1 MRKKYK
7 TCIEVLDE
15 YQHTFKVVE
24 QTLRKQPFS
33 LTRKERAELVF
44 YQEMN
49 RNIEMIKKYIET
61 GEESI
66 DWTKWA

>member
-1 MRKKYK
+1 LKKKYQ
-7 TCIEVLDE
+7 TCIEVLEE
-15 YQHTFKVVE
+15 YQHTFRVVE
-24 QTLRKQPFS
+24 QTIRKQPYS

-49 RNIEMIKKYIET
+49 RNIEMIKNYIET

>member
-1 MRKKYK
+1 LKKKYQ
-7 TCIEVLDE
+7 TCIEVLEE
-15 YQHTFKVVE
+15 YQNTFKVVE
-24 QTLRKQPFS
+24 QSIRKQPYS

-49 RNIEMIKKYIET
+49 RNIEMIKSYIET

>member
-1 MRKKYK
+1 LKKKYK
-7 TCIEVLDE
+7 TCIEVLEE
-15 YQHTFKVVE
+15 YQHTFRVVE
-24 QTLRKQPFS
+24 QSIRKQPYS

-49 RNIEMIKKYIET
+49 RNIEMIKTYIET

>member
-1 MRKKYK
+1 
-7 TCIEVLDE
+7 
-15 YQHTFKVVE
+15 
-24 QTLRKQPFS
+24 

>member
-1 MRKKYK
+1 LRKKYK

>member
-1 MRKKYK
+1 MKKKYK
-7 TCIEVLDE
+7 TCIEVLEE
-15 YQHTFKVVE
+15 YQHTFRVVE
-24 QTLRKQPFS
+24 QSIRKQPYS

-49 RNIEMIKKYIET
+49 RNIEMIKTYIET

-66 DWTKWA
+66 DWTRWA

>member
-1 MRKKYK
+1 MKKKYQ
-7 TCIEVLDE
+7 TCIEVLEE
-15 YQHTFKVVE
+15 YQNTFKVVE
-24 QTLRKQPFS
+24 QSIRKQPYS

-49 RNIEMIKKYIET
+49 RNIEMIKSYIET

>member
-1 MRKKYK
+1 MKKKYK
-7 TCIEVLDE
+7 TCIEVLEE
-15 YQHTFKVVE
+15 YQHTFRVVE
-24 QTLRKQPFS
+24 QSIRKQPYS

-49 RNIEMIKKYIET
+49 RNIEMIKTYIET